1 MENSKLEK
9 QIESS
14 LTFNYKITVV
24 LVILFIVISIDQVT
38 KAWAVVS
45 FKGQAAVSYMNG
57 LFQFV
62 YAENPGAFLGFGG
75 EWSREVRFVIFAVL
89 VVLGLGGMLWYLLKK
104 ETSKLNLIAYSLI
117 LAGGFGNLWD
127 RVFHDKG
134 QVIDF
139 MLIEVIGPL
148 RTGVFNVADMAIV
161 AGVLLALLN
170 EYYFDRR
177 QVKVAK

>member
-1 MENSKLEK
+1 MG
-9 QIESS
+9 QR
-14 LTFNYKITVV
+14 
-24 LVILFIVISIDQVT
+24 SII
-38 KAWAVVS
+38 
-45 FKGQAAVSYMNG
+45 YLNG

-62 YAENPGAFLGFGG
+62 YAENPGAFLGLGG
-75 EWSREVRFVIFAVL
+75 DWSRELRFVIFALL
-89 VVLGLGGMLWYLLKK
+89 VVLGLGAMLWYLLKK

-134 QVIDF
+134 HVVDF
-139 MLIEVIGPL
+139 MLIEVKGPL

-161 AGVLLALLN
+161 GGVLLALAT

-177 QVKVAK
+177 PAKADK